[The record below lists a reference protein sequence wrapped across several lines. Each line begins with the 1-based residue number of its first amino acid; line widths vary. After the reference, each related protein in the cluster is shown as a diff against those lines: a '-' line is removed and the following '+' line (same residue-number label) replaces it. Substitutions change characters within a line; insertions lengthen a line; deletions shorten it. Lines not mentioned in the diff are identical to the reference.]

1 MLALTGALAA
11 VGVGYAAIPG
21 GGGVIH
27 GCYANLTGQLR
38 VIDAEAGAKCARR
51 ETALAFNQQGPKGDT
66 GLRGLQ
72 GELGPRGLQGETG
85 PRGLQGEPGKDGV
98 AEFPHTLPGGKTI
111 RGAWSVRGVNTD
123 VEGSQSASSSISFGF
138 PLTKDWTWNE
148 LWEVGK
154 PYSQTCGT
162 GTPAPGHLCVYLAG
176 SVNFDGLAIF
186 GDSGGA
192 VGDGSRYGAQLS
204 ALAAGEGP
212 FYAYG
217 TWAVTAP

>member
-1 MLALTGALAA
+1 MQGRLTRRSSVTVLALTGALAA

-27 GCYANLTGQLR
+27 GCYADLTGQLR
-38 VIDAEAGAKCARR
+38 VIDAEAGAKCAKR
-51 ETALAFNQQGPKGDT
+51 ETALSFNQQGPKGDT
-66 GLRGLQ
+66 G
-72 GELGPRGLQGETG
+72 
-85 PRGLQGEPGKDGV
+85 PRGLQGEPGQDGV
-98 AEFPHTLPGGKTI
+98 AEFPDTLPSGKTL

-154 PYSQTCGT
+154 PYNPNCGT
-162 GTPAPGHLCVYLAG
+162 GTPVPGHLCVYLAG
-176 SVNFDGLAIF
+176 SVNFDGVAIF

-204 ALAAGEGP
+204 AVAAGEGP